1 MMNSALSVAIV
12 VVLQTILI
20 VLVAP
25 LWGGVVTLI
34 KSRLQMRQGPPL
46 LQRYRDLFKLA
57 GKETVL
63 TEDASPLARIAP
75 YAILAAALVIC
86 TWTPV
91 LTTLPGMSFA
101 GDLVMTVALFAAMRV
116 LLALLALEAGTTFGG
131 MAASRHLALSALA
144 EPALMLSVFTL
155 AIAAQSTDLARI
167 SASVVA
173 TPDAWISPSHLLAL
187 TAMWIVVVSETGR
200 VPVDNP
206 VTHLELTM
214 IHEGM
219 LLDVSGHHLALLE
232 WAASIR
238 QLLLLT
244 LVANLF
250 LPWGIAADLAP
261 ASLAMALGAWLAKL
275 MIFAVVV
282 AITESVT
289 AKMRLFRVPEFLGMA
304 FLLALLA
311 LTSDS
316 LLRG

>member
-1 MMNSALSVAIV
+1 MSRIATPLLVLAQ
-12 VVLQTILI
+12 VVLL
-20 VLVAP
+20 LALAP
-25 LWGGVVTLI
+25 LWNGVVGAI
-34 KSRLQMRQGPPL
+34 KARLQMRRGLPV
-46 LQRYRDLFKLA
+46 LQRYRDLARLA

-63 TEDASPLARIAP
+63 SEDASPLGRVAP
-75 YAILAAALVIC
+75 YVAIGSAAVVC

-91 LTTLPGMSFA
+91 LSTRPGLGFA
-101 GDLVMTVALFAAMRV
+101 GDLVMTVALFAAMRA

-144 EPALMLSVFTL
+144 EPALMMAVFTL
-155 AIAAQSTDLARI
+155 AIAAHSTDLARI
-167 SASVVA
+167 SAAIVA
-173 TPDAWISPSHLLAL
+173 TPNAWISPSHLLAL

-219 LLDVSGHHLALLE
+219 TLDVSGHHLALLE
-232 WAASIR
+232 WAAAVR
-238 QLLLLT
+238 QLVLLT

-250 LPWGIAADLAP
+250 LPWGIATTLAP
-261 ASLAMALGAWLAKL
+261 GALAIALAAWLGKL
-275 MIFAVVV
+275 LAFAIVV
-282 AITESVT
+282 AITESAT

-311 LTSDS
+311 LASDT
-316 LLRG
+316 LLR

>member
-1 MMNSALSVAIV
+1 MATALFVLLQTALLLALAPMWNGIVSALKA
-12 VVLQTILI
+12 
-20 VLVAP
+20 
-25 LWGGVVTLI
+25 
-34 KSRLQMRQGPPL
+34 RLQMRQGPPV
-46 LQRYRDLFKLA
+46 LQRYRDLARLA

-63 TEDASPLARIAP
+63 SDGASPLARVAP
-75 YAILAAALVIC
+75 YAVFGAVVAIC

-91 LTTLPGMSFA
+91 LSTHAGLGFA

-144 EPALMLSVFTL
+144 EPALMTAVFTL
-155 AIAAQSTDLARI
+155 AIAARSTDLARI
-167 SASVVA
+167 SAAIVA
-173 TPDAWISPSHLLAL
+173 TPNAWISPSHLLAL

-214 IHEGM
+214 IHEG
-219 LLDVSGHHLALLE
+219 LVLDVSGHHLALLE
-232 WAASIR
+232 WAAAVR
-238 QLLLLT
+238 QLVLLT

-250 LPWGIAADLAP
+250 LPWGIADSLAP
-261 ASLAMALGAWLAKL
+261 AALGIALLAWWSKL
-275 MIFAVVV
+275 LLFAVVIAV
-282 AITESVT
+282 TESAT

-311 LTSDS
+311 LTSDT
-316 LLRG
+316 LLR

>member
-1 MMNSALSVAIV
+1 MATALLVL
-12 VVLQTILI
+12 LQT
-20 VLVAP
+20 VLLLALAP
-25 LWGGVVTLI
+25 LWNGVVGAL
-34 KSRLQMRQGPPL
+34 KARLQMRRGLPL
-46 LQRYRDLFKLA
+46 LQRYRDLAKLA

-63 TEDASPLARIAP
+63 SADASPLARVAP
-75 YAILAAALVIC
+75 YAVLGAAFAVC

-91 LTTLPGMSFA
+91 LSTQPGLGFA

-144 EPALMLSVFTL
+144 EPALMMAVFTL
-155 AIAAQSTDLARI
+155 AIAARSTDLARI
-167 SASVVA
+167 SAAIVA
-173 TPDAWISPSHLLAL
+173 TPNAWISPSHLLAL

-214 IHEGM
+214 IHEG
-219 LLDVSGHHLALLE
+219 LVLDVSGHHLALLE
-232 WAASIR
+232 WAAAVR
-238 QLLLLT
+238 QLVLLT

-250 LPWGIAADLAP
+250 LPWGIAGTLEPAALAVG
-261 ASLAMALGAWLAKL
+261 LLAWLGKL
-275 MIFAVVV
+275 LLFAVVV
-282 AITESVT
+282 AITESAT

-311 LTSDS
+311 LTSDT
-316 LLRG
+316 LLR

>member
-1 MMNSALSVAIV
+1 MLAALALS
-12 VVLQTILI
+12 LGQTL
-20 VLVAP
+20 LLLALAP
-25 LWGGVVTLI
+25 LWNGVVAAI
-34 KSRLQMRQGPPL
+34 KARLQMRPGPPL

-63 TEDASPLARIAP
+63 SADASPLAHVAP
-75 YAILAAALVIC
+75 YAILGAAGAVC

-91 LTTLPGMSFA
+91 LSTHPALGFA

-144 EPALMLSVFTL
+144 EPALMMAVFTL
-155 AIAAQSTDLARI
+155 AIAAHSTDLARI
-167 SASVVA
+167 SAAIVS
-173 TPDAWISPSHLLAL
+173 TPNAWISPSHLLAL
-187 TAMWIVVVSETGR
+187 VAMWIVVVSESGR

-206 VTHLELTM
+206 ATHLELTM

-219 LLDVSGHHLALLE
+219 VLDVSGHHLALLE
-232 WAASIR
+232 WAAAVR
-238 QLLLLT
+238 QLVLLT

-250 LPWGIAADLAP
+250 LPWGIADSLAP
-261 ASLAMALGAWLAKL
+261 AALAIALGAWLGKL
-275 MIFAVVV
+275 LLFAIAV
-282 AITESVT
+282 ALTESTT

-316 LLRG
+316 LLR

>member
-1 MMNSALSVAIV
+1 MATVLLVIAQVALLVA
-12 VVLQTILI
+12 L
-20 VLVAP
+20 AP
-25 LWGGVVTLI
+25 LWNGVVGAI
-34 KSRLQMRQGPPL
+34 KARLQMRHGPPV

-63 TEDASPLARIAP
+63 SADASPLARVAP
-75 YAILAAALVIC
+75 YAVLGAVLAVC

-91 LTTLPGMSFA
+91 LSTHAGLDFA
-101 GDLVMTVALFAAMRV
+101 GDLVMTVALLALVRV
-116 LLALLALEAGTTFGG
+116 MLALLALEAGTTFGG

-144 EPALMLSVFTL
+144 EPALMMAVFTL
-155 AIAAQSTDLARI
+155 AIAAKSTDLARI
-167 SASVVA
+167 SAAIVA
-173 TPDAWISPSHLLAL
+173 TPHAWISPSHLLAL

-214 IHEGM
+214 IHEG
-219 LLDVSGHHLALLE
+219 LSLDISGHHLALLE
-232 WAASIR
+232 WAAAVR
-238 QLLLLT
+238 QLVLLT

-250 LPWGIAADLAP
+250 LPWGIAGSLSP
-261 ASLAMALGAWLAKL
+261 AALGVALLAWLGKL
-275 MIFAVVV
+275 LLFAVVV
-282 AITESVT
+282 AFTESTT

-316 LLRG
+316 LLR

>member
-1 MMNSALSVAIV
+1 MRAL
-12 VVLQTILI
+12 
-20 VLVAP
+20 VLVLVQTALLVALAP
-25 LWGGVVTLI
+25 LWNGIVSAL
-34 KSRLQMRQGPPL
+34 KARFQMRRGAPV

-57 GKETVL
+57 RKETIL
-63 TEDASPLARIAP
+63 TEDASPLARLAP
-75 YAILAAALVIC
+75 YLVLGAALAIC

-91 LTTLPGMSFA
+91 LSTQPGLGFA
-101 GDLVMTVALFAAMRV
+101 GDLVMTVALLAAMRV

-155 AIAAQSTDLARI
+155 AIAARSTDLSRI
-167 SASVVA
+167 SAAIVA

-206 VTHLELTM
+206 ATHLELTM
-214 IHEGM
+214 IHEG
-219 LLDVSGHHLALLE
+219 LVLDVSGRHLALLE
-232 WAASIR
+232 WAAAVR
-238 QLLLLT
+238 QLVLLT

-250 LPWGIAADLAP
+250 LPWGIATSLAP
-261 ASLAMALGAWLAKL
+261 AALAIALAAWLGKL
-275 MIFAVVV
+275 ALFAVVI
-282 AITESVT
+282 AIMESTT

-311 LTSDS
+311 LASNS
-316 LLRG
+316 LLR